1 LAANIFPETRIKS
14 EFLNIF
20 YIMDATEDDNT
31 KGDKDIGKSLDIDY
45 DIVRPVVL
53 YTAEDLGPE
62 KDYLYR
68 AAILFLPKYGV
79 FYC

>member
-1 LAANIFPETRIKS
+1 MDVVLNRAPALAATV
-14 EFLNIF
+14 
-20 YIMDATEDDNT
+20 DDNK

-53 YTAEDLGPE
+53 YKAKDLGLE

-68 AAILFLPKYGV
+68 AVILLIPQCRV
-79 FYC
+79 FYCQMELCEMLFY